1 MIPLPV
7 ILSEIIMALG
17 GALVVANAW
26 ALLQPRFRPEKVPAK
41 PVNRGR
47 ALTNAIIGAVV
58 LVWGFASWITKI

>member
-17 GALVVANAW
+17 GALLAANAW

>member
-17 GALVVANAW
+17 GALLVANAW

-47 ALTNAIIGAVV
+47 ALTNAIIGTLV
-58 LVWGFASWITKI
+58 LVWGFASWITKL